1 MAILLASIS
10 QMLMDRFLLSREA
23 QASLPVSGRDHVSLL
38 RHEAQEL
45 LQDVRQNLRHKD
57 DASTPV
63 NDHFEEAIETIAVE
77 LDQML
82 SAEAAEREG
91 GLRVVEVMR

>member
-1 MAILLASIS
+1 MLL
-10 QMLMDRFLLSREA
+10 DRFLLSREA
-23 QASLPVSGRDHVSLL
+23 RAALPIEGRDHISLL

-57 DASTPV
+57 DASTPI
-63 NDHFEEAIETIAVE
+63 NDRFEEAIETIAVD

-82 SAEAAEREG
+82 SAESAEREG
-91 GLRVVEVMR
+91 MPRVVEVTR